1 MTVIKF
7 GVVAGEAT
15 LTLESNLKVRSSYCN
30 IKKQKNNNNKKT
42 KKMYGNRIN
51 CQEEDEEMTLGELMA
66 RNFKEETFEEYKMS
80 LIHELNS

>member
-1 MTVIKF
+1 
-7 GVVAGEAT
+7 
-15 LTLESNLKVRSSYCN
+15 
-30 IKKQKNNNNKKT
+30 
-42 KKMYGNRIN
+42 MYGNRIN